1 MDMTAQLKKNLISRI
16 KDSKDLNFL
25 NALQTIF
32 DTSEQALYQINSEQE
47 LSIDT
52 SRNEIKNDTFRKN
65 EDVMSEM
72 REWLKRNNLVKS
84 C

>member
-47 LSIDT
+47 LSIET
-52 SRNEIKNDTFRKN
+52 SRNEIKNDKFRKN

-72 REWLKRNNLVKS
+72 REWLKKK
-84 C
+84 